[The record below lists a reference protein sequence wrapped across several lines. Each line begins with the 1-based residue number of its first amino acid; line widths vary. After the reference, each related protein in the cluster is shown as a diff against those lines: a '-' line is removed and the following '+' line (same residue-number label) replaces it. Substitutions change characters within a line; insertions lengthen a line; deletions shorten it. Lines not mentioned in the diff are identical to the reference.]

1 MDDKQLAKLIR
12 KNAAK
17 AAKPSRLRPAKKYDP
32 TLQNREEG
40 DEAAEAERTQLFK
53 EMKKREF

>member
-17 AAKPSRLRPAKKYDP
+17 AANPSKLRPAKKYDA
-32 TLQNREEG
+32 TLPDREE
-40 DEAAEAERTQLFK
+40 DDATAERKQLFK

>member
-17 AAKPSRLRPAKKYDP
+17 AANPSKLRPAKKYDA
-32 TLQNREEG
+32 TLPDREE
-40 DEAAEAERTQLFK
+40 DDAAAERTQLFK